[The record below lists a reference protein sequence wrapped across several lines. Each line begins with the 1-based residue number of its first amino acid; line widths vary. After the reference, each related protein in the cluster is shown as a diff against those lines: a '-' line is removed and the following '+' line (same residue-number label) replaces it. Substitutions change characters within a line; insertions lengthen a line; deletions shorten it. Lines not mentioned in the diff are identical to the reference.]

1 MEKTVCQLVFVK
13 KVELRKSSQGGSLPS
28 AGMTELPSCPVCL
41 EKLVSQQNLAP
52 LGKKK
57 LIEGVCQF
65 SVFILFQDESVLTI
79 LCNHS
84 FHTHCLTQWEDSTL
98 VPLYPVPM
106 FPFWLFHSHVSRC
119 PVCRYNQTPE
129 PSGENKCFIC
139 NSPEVWWHHHYII
152 VLTLNKNWSI
162 HVLISFFTI
171 RICGYA

>member
-1 MEKTVCQLVFVK
+1 MEKIVCQLVFVK

-41 EKLVSQQNLAP
+41 EKLVSWQILMP
-52 LGKKK
+52 LRKKK
-57 LIEGVCQF
+57 IFFLFALV
-65 SVFILFQDESVLTI
+65 LFQDESVLTI

-98 VPLYPVPM
+98 VSHCPIPM
-106 FPFWLFHSHVSRC
+106 FPFHLFHSHVSRC

-139 NSPEVWWHHHYII
+139 NSADV
-152 VLTLNKNWSI
+152 
-162 HVLISFFTI
+162 
-171 RICGYA
+171 